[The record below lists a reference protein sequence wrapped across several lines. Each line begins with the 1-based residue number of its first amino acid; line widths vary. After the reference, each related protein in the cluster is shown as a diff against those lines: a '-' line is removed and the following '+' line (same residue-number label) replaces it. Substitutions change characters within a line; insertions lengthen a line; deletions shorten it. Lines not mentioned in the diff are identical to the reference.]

1 MESFPS
7 VTIGEGTD
15 VKASS
20 HRMLSKQRLSY
31 IKKEKVKRKES
42 NLKKK
47 KNLTIFADAYL
58 IPDSAVKT
66 DHFLE

>member
-47 KNLTIFADAYL
+47 KKI
-58 IPDSAVKT
+58 
-66 DHFLE
+66 